1 MKKIIKTMMYSL
13 SLALTLYAGNTL
25 AAANEAVIALAK
37 KEQPALLKTMKE
49 LVDIESGSAEFAGL
63 EKIANLLAKK
73 LQALGAKTELLDAG
87 PEIYKMFDTPE
98 KIGRMVRATFTGTG
112 TRKILL
118 VAHMDTVYPLGM
130 LSGQPFKIEGDRAY
144 GLGIAD
150 DKQGI
155 AVILHTLT
163 MLRSLNFR
171 EYGTLTVLINGDE
184 EISSPASRALLTT
197 SPMRAMTA
205 PISG

>member
-73 LQALGAKTELLDAG
+73 L
-87 PEIYKMFDTPE
+87 
-98 KIGRMVRATFTGTG
+98 
-112 TRKILL
+112 
-118 VAHMDTVYPLGM
+118 
-130 LSGQPFKIEGDRAY
+130 
-144 GLGIAD
+144 
-150 DKQGI
+150 
-155 AVILHTLT
+155 
-163 MLRSLNFR
+163 
-171 EYGTLTVLINGDE
+171 
-184 EISSPASRALLTT
+184 
-197 SPMRAMTA
+197 
-205 PISG
+205 